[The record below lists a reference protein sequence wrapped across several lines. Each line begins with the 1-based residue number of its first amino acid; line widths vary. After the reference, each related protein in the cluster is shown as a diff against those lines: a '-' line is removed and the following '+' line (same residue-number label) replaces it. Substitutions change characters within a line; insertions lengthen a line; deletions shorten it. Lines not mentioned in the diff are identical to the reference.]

1 MSAQVEVVNGQE
13 ISLYDIEFLGL
24 MNEINSRIDTFPKG
38 ERLKIN
44 AWIDCLMVPI
54 KNVQWKKNRNLYAII
69 LIDSLINHKLNEP
82 FNKFPKENKELP
94 WLSVTKVKSELTKK
108 FFKEISIDKTES
120 MGLKLYNNQLN
131 SNKPVMSG
139 KQDDDDDN
147 EGNDDDDGDNN
158 VMLGK
163 GSNDVNQMHKLD
175 RFKLESIVHELTEES
190 YKRDE
195 VISKQNEEINQ
206 IKQRINEL
214 EKKVKIVMTHHA
226 QKQQGQKRIKK

>member
-1 MSAQVEVVNGQE
+1 
-13 ISLYDIEFLGL
+13 
-24 MNEINSRIDTFPKG
+24 
-38 ERLKIN
+38 
-44 AWIDCLMVPI
+44 
-54 KNVQWKKNRNLYAII
+54 
-69 LIDSLINHKLNEP
+69 
-82 FNKFPKENKELP
+82 
-94 WLSVTKVKSELTKK
+94 
-108 FFKEISIDKTES
+108 

-139 KQDDDDDN
+139 KQNDDDDN
-147 EGNDDDDGDNN
+147 EGNDDDDDNGDNN

-195 VISKQNEEINQ
+195 MISKQNEEINQ